1 MYIFIVLKFLKI
13 RSKVK
18 NVMIRVFQ
26 YFFSTLQLRLMLLL
40 FSILPIPQRKHKLS
54 LEEKLTCISQSDIHS
69 DILRLS
75 ILVLSFHSCFIILR
89 KGLIIFRHLYFH
101 LYQCISYICYQ
112 TNKMFLTFVA
122 LILSF
127 YSRFKM

>member
-1 MYIFIVLKFLKI
+1 MRLCELFLLVPLCTPSSVYSVRDCWFYISDRFFGLVSVEFAIEVNVAFVFNLTNS
-13 RSKVK
+13 SKK
-18 NVMIRVFQ
+18 TQTFFRRV
-26 YFFSTLQLRLMLLL
+26 
-40 FSILPIPQRKHKLS
+40 
-54 LEEKLTCISQSDIHS
+54 
-69 DILRLS
+69 RLS

-122 LILSF
+122 LILGF